1 MVYIWYAV
9 LHPTPVFVQ
18 GTFTPQAHAH
28 VGRTDGLPIRGKRN
42 SRRDAFRGWANP
54 SYIQG
59 LFIVVLSLKSRFIRL
74 QLQVLNESFRYDL
87 MQRGI
92 LGWDNHDG
100 WGDPPVFDPD
110 IIANGDTEEFA
121 NHGLKSAADGGLL

>member
-1 MVYIWYAV
+1 MLCRTDWPSRQKAARFRS
-9 LHPTPVFVQ
+9 VFQ
-18 GTFTPQAHAH
+18 RLGNPSS
-28 VGRTDGLPIRGKRN
+28 RRDGLPIRGKRN

-54 SYIQG
+54 SYIQR